1 MGTCI
6 SNKISIGCWFG
17 LLLLVMLACESNVQ
31 QEAAAP
37 DILRLNAEDKER
49 SVESQKVVN
58 NSPYQ
63 NGDVIFH
70 SSLSSQSM
78 AIQAVTNSPY
88 SHVGILYLEKG
99 QWYVYEAIR
108 TVQATPLKQWI
119 ARGKN
124 EHYVVKRLKNTSALT
139 SKSLQKMKEV
149 GQQFQ
154 GKSYDL
160 KFEWSDEKMY
170 CSELV
175 WKIYDQGLGIELGKL
190 EQIKDFNFSAPIVQQ
205 KIKERYGQSLPLEQ
219 WVISPAQ
226 IFNCN
231 KLETVFESGTEL

>member
-1 MGTCI
+1 MNTG
-6 SNKISIGCWFG
+6 NKINRGCWLI
-17 LLLLVMLACESNVQ
+17 LLLLTLGACQSNRE

-37 DILRLNAEDKER
+37 SILRLNKHDQER
-49 SVESQKVVN
+49 SAESIKVVDG
-58 NSPYQ
+58 SPYQ
-63 NGDVIFH
+63 NGDIIFH
-70 SSLSSQSM
+70 SSQSSQSM
-78 AIQAVTNSPY
+78 AIQIVTNSPY
-88 SHVGILYLEKG
+88 SHVGILYQEKG
-99 QWYVYEAIR
+99 QWYVYEAIS

-124 EHYVVKRLKNTSALT
+124 QHYVVKRLKNTGLLT
-139 SKSLQKMKEV
+139 PKTLQKMKEV

-154 GKSYDL
+154 GKAYDL
-160 KFEWSDEKMY
+160 KFEWSNEKMY

-190 EQIKDFNFSAPIVQQ
+190 EQIKDFNLTTPLVQQ

-226 IFNCN
+226 IFDCS
-231 KLETVFESGTEL
+231 KLETVFESATEL